1 MKRLFLSLV
10 LLSIA
15 MVAVAQN
22 PVNPAG
28 SKAPDKPQQIRSL
41 DNPNRV
47 HDEFIVVMDWDE
59 QVSASDV
66 GSMARSVG
74 GEVLHRYEHAI
85 QGFSLR
91 VPEQAVKGLLNN
103 PRVKYIEANQTVSIN
118 QSVQSPA
125 TWGLDRVDQRQLP
138 LDNTYQFNF
147 DGSGVDVYILD
158 TGIRSDHVDFG
169 GRVVPAFTA
178 INDGNGTNDCNG
190 HGTHVAGT
198 AGGSTYGVAKN
209 VTLHAVRVL
218 DCNGSGSLA
227 GVIDGIDFVTANH
240 SGLSVAN
247 MSLGGGASTS
257 LDDAVN
263 NSVASGVFYAVA
275 AGNSST
281 DACTQ
286 SPARAE
292 LAYSVGATTSS
303 DARASFSNTGSC
315 VDIFAPGQ
323 GITSAWHTSSTAT
336 NTISGTSMASPHVAG
351 AAALYLEENPSFTPS
366 DIGGLLSSNATSGVL
381 SGIGSGSP
389 NLLLFT
395 LTDGGGGGGGGGG
408 GDPVFET
415 VYFEDFDGGDAP
427 GWNKSSA
434 GGDLWRLDNACITAA
449 TGSHTI
455 AFNQSSSCTYN
466 TGSQVTGWARS
477 PQINLGGNTS
487 ASLIVSHFWEVE
499 SFNGAF
505 DIMRIQVSTND
516 GGSWTTVEER
526 DARDSN
532 PSSYVVDE
540 IDVSSFISTAFRVR
554 FQFDSVDGV
563 ANDFLGWHV
572 DSVEVVAQ

>member
-1 MKRLFLSLV
+1 MKKLCISV
-10 LLSIA
+10 LLAIIASASIA
-15 MVAVAQN
+15 QH
-22 PVNPAG
+22 PVNPGA
-28 SKAPDKPQQIRSL
+28 SSPPENRPSQIRGL
-41 DNPNRV
+41 GHPDRIE
-47 HDEFIVVMDWDE
+47 DQFIVVMEWE
-59 QVSASDV
+59 NRVSASRAIEL
-66 GSMARSVG
+66 ARSVG
-74 GEVLHRYEHAI
+74 GEVLNHYEHAI
-85 QGFSLR
+85 QGFALR
-91 VPEQAVKGLLNN
+91 APEQAVRGLLKN
-103 PRVKYIEANQTVSIN
+103 PNVAYIEVDQTVSIN
-118 QSVQSPA
+118 QSVQSPV
-125 TWGLDRVDQRQLP
+125 TWGLDRIDQRELP
-138 LDNTYQFNF
+138 LDDAYQFNF

-158 TGIRSDHVDFG
+158 TGIRSDHVDMQ

-178 INDGNGTNDCNG
+178 INDGNGTEDCNG
-190 HGTHVAGT
+190 HGTHVAGS

-218 DCNGSGSLA
+218 DCNGSGSLS

-240 SGLSVAN
+240 SGPSVAN

-275 AGNSST
+275 AGNSDT

-286 SPARAE
+286 SPAGAE
-292 LAYSVGATTSS
+292 LAYTVGATTSS
-303 DARASFSNTGSC
+303 DSRASFSNFGTC

-323 GITSAWHTSSTAT
+323 DITSAWHTSSTAT
-336 NTISGTSMASPHVAG
+336 NTISGTSMASPQVAG
-351 AAALYLEENPSFTPS
+351 AAALYLEENPGFTPS
-366 DIGGLLSSNATSGVL
+366 DLADALSANATSGVL

-395 LTDGGGGGGGGGG
+395 LTGGGG
-408 GDPVFET
+408 GDTGFET
-415 VYFEDFDGGDAP
+415 VFFEDFDGGDAP
-427 GWNKSSA
+427 GWNKSSQSS
-434 GGDLWRLDNACITAA
+434 DLWRLDNACVTPA

-455 AFNQSSSCTYN
+455 AFNQSSSCTYD

-477 PQINLGGNTS
+477 PRINLDGSTS

-499 SFNGAF
+499 SFDGEF
-505 DIMRIQVSTND
+505 DIMRIQISTDD
-516 GGSWTTVEER
+516 GASWTTVQQR
-526 DARDSN
+526 DARDTN

-540 IDVSSFISTAFRVR
+540 IDVSSFISSSFRVR

-572 DSVEVVAQ
+572 DSVEVAVQ